1 MSRKTIE
8 PNSFAAIRVFA
19 SNPFADCAVMLIFD
33 INVSV
38 SVVAKLYKG
47 KKKKKKENERNGKKK
62 SRMLKAGEG
71 EKKQRAWKCENKR
84 VHRLILVRRWR
95 CYYRSGWWP
104 MR

>member
-1 MSRKTIE
+1 MRIERKPLLMSRKTIE

-47 KKKKKKENERNGKKK
+47 KKKKKKKMKGTERKN
-62 SRMLKAGEG
+62 RE
-71 EKKQRAWKCENKR
+71 C
-84 VHRLILVRRWR
+84 
-95 CYYRSGWWP
+95 
-104 MR
+104 